1 MTATR
6 RRLLIRADD
15 AGMNMETNCGV
26 EAVLK
31 AGVARSVGVM
41 ACAPCFQDAVQRL
54 RALPASI
61 AVGVH
66 LTLNA
71 EWVGYRWRPLLPV
84 SDVPS
89 LVDDAGYLPA
99 NHDLY
104 RDRPPKL
111 DHVLAEIQAQ
121 IDTVRAAGLQPCYAD
136 EHMVFT
142 ASSPWMLGP
151 IREIIDR
158 AGLVYDR
165 SLALSRFPGSAS
177 SMEALAEG
185 VKAMGSGD
193 ALLVTHPA
201 VNGPEMQ
208 MIHHSQCVPGQ
219 PGRERGAE
227 LGTLTDTRLADLLAR
242 EGVDLVSYRDFRT
255 EA

>member
-1 MTATR
+1 MTATQ

-15 AGMNMETNCGV
+15 AGMNVETNRGV
-26 EAVLK
+26 EAVLM
-31 AGVARSVGVM
+31 AGAARSVGVM
-41 ACAPCFQDAVQRL
+41 ACAPCFPDAVRRL
-54 RALPASI
+54 KALPAPVAI
-61 AVGVH
+61 GVH

-84 SDVPS
+84 SEVPT

-121 IDTVRAAGLQPCYAD
+121 IDAVRAAGLRPCYAD

-142 ASSPWMLGP
+142 ASSPWMLDP
-151 IREIIDR
+151 IREIVER

-165 SLALSRFPGSAS
+165 SLALPRFPGSAS
-177 SMEALAEG
+177 SLEALVEG
-185 VKAMGSGD
+185 VRAMEPGD
-193 ALLVTHPA
+193 ALLVAHPA
-201 VNGPEMQ
+201 VNGSEMQ
-208 MIHHSQCVPGQ
+208 VIHHSHCEPGQ
-219 PGRERGAE
+219 PGTERAAE
-227 LGTLTDTRLADLLAR
+227 LGTLTAPGLSDVLAR